1 MHDESTKYFLSG
13 IKFQVIMMT
22 ECPVGKTY
30 RPKLGLGLVPMT
42 PDVSGEA
49 NRCGASSTTDVAG

>member
-1 MHDESTKYFLSG
+1 
-13 IKFQVIMMT
+13 MT